1 MVVMMRMGEIKTHE
15 TFYNAQTAVKELTDN
30 LNTIGQDQF
39 LTVQRIGSI
48 SAQGVNA
55 VMWDWQENKEVS
67 AFFSFANSEL
77 VVFDEVD

>member
-1 MVVMMRMGEIKTHE
+1 MNEIKMHE

-30 LNTIGQDQF
+30 LNIIGQDQL
-39 LTVQRIGSI
+39 LTVQRIGAI
-48 SAQGVNA
+48 NAQGVSA

-77 VVFDEVD
+77 VVKSE